1 MKRIELV
8 KFNAGL
14 FQNMKSAGVRLEDS
28 DYIAIY
34 DDYTEMLAENMKKTA
49 IMEILAER
57 YHLTSR
63 HIHNILKRL
72 DEEV

>member
-1 MKRIELV
+1 M
-8 KFNAGL
+8 
-14 FQNMKSAGVRLEDS
+14 EDS

-34 DDYTEMLAENMKKTA
+34 DDFMAMSAENMKKTA

-72 DEEV
+72 NEEV

>member
-8 KFNAGL
+8 KFNAEL
-14 FQNMKSAGVRLEDS
+14 FQKMKSTGVRLEDS

-34 DDYTEMLAENMKKTA
+34 DDYAAMSAESMKKTA
-49 IMEILAER
+49 IMAILAER
-57 YHLTSR
+57 YRLTSR

-72 DEEV
+72 NEEV